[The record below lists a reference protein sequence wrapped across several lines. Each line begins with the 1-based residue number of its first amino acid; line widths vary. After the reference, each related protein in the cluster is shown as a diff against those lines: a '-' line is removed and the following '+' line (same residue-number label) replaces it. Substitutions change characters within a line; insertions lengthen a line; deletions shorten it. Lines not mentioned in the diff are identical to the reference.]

1 MLGET
6 QASSLRELSC
16 WPFILSPRMH
26 LSVGPHL
33 RCAGGNAV
41 ASAILMQICTVRSAL
56 PTDIMQFSLMNL
68 PQDGVP
74 FVNFSYINALL
85 FKNRKSLKM

>member
-1 MLGET
+1 
-6 QASSLRELSC
+6 
-16 WPFILSPRMH
+16 MH

-41 ASAILMQICTVRSAL
+41 ASAILMQICTARSAL

-68 PQDGVP
+68 PQDGVL
-74 FVNFSYINALL
+74 FVICSHIDCCIVVAQNLAVKNDMFTLL
-85 FKNRKSLKM
+85 